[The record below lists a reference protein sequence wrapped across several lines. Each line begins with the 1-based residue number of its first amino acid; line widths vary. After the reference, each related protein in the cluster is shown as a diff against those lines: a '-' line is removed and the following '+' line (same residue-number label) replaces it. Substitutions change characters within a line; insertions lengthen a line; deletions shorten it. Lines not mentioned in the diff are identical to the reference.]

1 MKLSQ
6 IILGI
11 TWLLVSSYPI
21 RPLEADPTSY
31 LQALPSTNESRL
43 SAKPK
48 TIQAGETV
56 ILTWHVPSANSAFIL
71 GMGRVP
77 ANGSI
82 KIQPSHTTKYTL
94 ISEGPNGIQTDSTEI
109 QVAGGRGDNDTCP
122 GNSPEQFRFPVTYKL
137 EIPSLITYLDKLH
150 RVLQDTLTLSVE
162 ESEISS
168 QSQFRFVTS
177 CAVRPDLVDQRTEPQ
192 IGFRRVAYL
201 VEVQKIDS
209 PSLKI
214 TVTIKTLVEYRRRIE
229 STWRMQGDVP
239 RNFYSEEAARLRLL
253 IENAQ

>member
-1 MKLSQ
+1 MKLSH

-21 RPLEADPTSY
+21 CPLQSDPTSY
-31 LQALPSTNESRL
+31 LQALPSTNELRL
-43 SAKPK
+43 SAEPK
-48 TIQAGETV
+48 TIQAGDTV
-56 ILTWHVPSANSAFIL
+56 TLTWHVPSANSAFMTGI
-71 GMGRVP
+71 GRVSP
-77 ANGSI
+77 NGST

-94 ISEGPNGIQTDSTEI
+94 ISEGPNGIQTDSAEV
-109 QVAGGRGDNDTCP
+109 QVTGSRGDSNSCP
-122 GNSPEQFRFPVTYKL
+122 GNSSEQFRFPITYKL

-162 ESEISS
+162 ESEISG

-177 CAVRPDLVDQRTEPQ
+177 CAVRTDLVDQLKEPQ

-209 PSLKI
+209 PTLKI

-229 STWRMQGDVP
+229 STWRIQGDVP
-239 RNFYSEEAARLRLL
+239 RNFYSEEAARLRTL
-253 IENAQ
+253 IEDAR